1 MHGKRRRRS
10 PLRQNESTIDTTRG
24 DVDTSWV
31 DKVYT
36 ETKVDEEL
44 KKSGHHSEKG
54 IRGKKISKSHKTSEG
69 TSLGGG
75 MTPQGIESF
84 G

>member
-10 PLRQNESTIDTTRG
+10 PLRQIDTAKG
-24 DVDTSWV
+24 DVDTTWV

-54 IRGKKISKSHKTSEG
+54 LRGKKKSKSHKTSEG
-69 TSLGGG
+69 TSLGSTEKTKVPAG
-75 MTPQGIESF
+75 TESF
-84 G
+84 A